1 MSEDSLTEEEAKQ
14 MDGLMEERVGLIGKV
29 TGLLEMNIVAVKG
42 KAGYK
47 SIWKMDRLRYQIM
60 TIVKNFHL

>member
-1 MSEDSLTEEEAKQ
+1 

-42 KAGYK
+42 KAG
-47 SIWKMDRLRYQIM
+47 
-60 TIVKNFHL
+60 

>member
-1 MSEDSLTEEEAKQ
+1 

-42 KAGYK
+42 QVRKVLGR
-47 SIWKMDRLRYQIM
+47 WTD
-60 TIVKNFHL
+60 